1 MVGKESSLDYR
12 KPVFKAMDYI
22 SQHLDD
28 NPSLDEVAT
37 AAAISTFHFHR
48 IFKTMVGETIAGF
61 TRRLRMERAA
71 RRLLAAP
78 QSDITTLAIAAGF
91 SSSQNFAKA
100 FRLHFAMSPS
110 EYRQQQGG
118 NWKSKIGNDP
128 LPFETYDG
136 LVMHPVTEHQG
147 LLQGRASSRC
157 PPGALHIC
165 AVWVLMA
172 RRPASKP
179 IGIYWHCSR
188 QTRR

>member
-28 NPSLDEVAT
+28 NPSLDEVAM

-147 LLQGRASSRC
+147 LLQGASVKQMPARRVAYMRRMG
-157 PPGALHIC
+157 P
-165 AVWVLMA
+165 MA

-179 IGIYWHCSR
+179 IGIYSHCSR